1 MLQGKNLING
11 QWVGSEDTAASVD
24 LESTSFAQA
33 NLNQV
38 EDACHAARAAF
49 RAYSQKS
56 RSERAT
62 FLNRI
67 ADEIDLLGDQIT
79 DIGTRET
86 GLPEARLVGERGRTT
101 GQLRMFATVIESKDY
116 LDIRID
122 EALPER
128 QPLPRPDIR
137 LTQRGLGPVVV
148 FGASNFPLAFSA
160 AGGDTASALAA
171 GCPVIVK
178 GHSAHAGTAELV
190 GQAITSAI
198 KACNLP
204 TGTFQLLQGSGRKIG
219 GALVQHP
226 EIMAVGFTGSTAGGR
241 VLYDLCHGRPNP
253 IPFYGELGSVNPVFC
268 LPNAM
273 TERASTIGKDW
284 AASLSMGAG
293 QFCTNPGV
301 LLALKGDKFTTLQNA
316 AIEALNASPEQKM
329 LTDSIH
335 KAYHSGISHLAK
347 STEEITDGKR
357 SPTPR
362 HSRSAAFRV
371 DALTWL
377 ETPALHE
384 ELFGAAGIFVECE
397 NEQQLLDVA
406 QNLEG
411 QLTVTLQ
418 MDESDTALAKKLL
431 PIVEEKA
438 GRILCNGFPTGVE
451 VSSAMMH
458 GGPYPAS
465 TDSRSTSVGT
475 LAIARWLRPLAFQN
489 FPSSLL
495 DAELCESADQK

>member
-1 MLQGKNLING
+1 MQKDTTVLQGKNLING

-24 LESTSFAQA
+24 LASLSFAQA

-38 EDACHAARAAF
+38 EEACQAARAAF
-49 RAYSQKS
+49 RSYSQKS
-56 RSERAT
+56 RAERAA
-62 FLNRI
+62 FLNKI
-67 ADEIDLLGDQIT
+67 ADEIDVLGDQIT

-86 GLPEARLVGERGRTT
+86 GLPEARLIGERGRTT
-101 GQLRMFATVIESKDY
+101 GQLRMFAGVIGSKDY

-122 EALPER
+122 QALPDR
-128 QPLPRPDIR
+128 QPMPRPDIR
-137 LTQRGLGPVVV
+137 LTHRALGPVVV

-190 GQAITSAI
+190 GQAIANAI
-198 KACNLP
+198 QACNMP
-204 TGTFQLLQGSGRKIG
+204 RGTFQLLQGSGRKIG

-226 EIMAVGFTGSTAGGR
+226 EITAVGFTGSTAGGR
-241 VLYDLCHGRPNP
+241 VLYDMCHSRPKP

-268 LPNAM
+268 LPQAM
-273 TERASTIGKDW
+273 AQRAISIGKDW

-301 LLALKGDKFTTLQNA
+301 MLAIKGDSFTALQNA
-316 AIEALNASPEQKM
+316 AVTLLNAGPEQKM

-335 KAYHSGISHLAK
+335 ASYHDGISELAANA
-347 STEEITDGKR
+347 EEITDGQR
-357 SPTPR
+357 SRKPR
-362 HSRSAAFRV
+362 HGRSAAFRV
-371 DALTWL
+371 NASTWL

-384 ELFGAAGIFVECE
+384 EVFGAAGIFVECDSE
-397 NEQQLLDVA
+397 AQMLQVA
-406 QNLEG
+406 QELQG
-411 QLTVTLQ
+411 QLTITLQ
-418 MDESDTALAKKLL
+418 MDQNDTTLAKELL

-489 FPSSLL
+489 FPASLL
-495 DAELCESADQK
+495 DADL